1 MSQHFVNQ
9 ILDRIEKYQD
19 KTALKSK
26 TKTGW
31 DCVSWKQ
38 MGERIE
44 GLANNL
50 LNRGLKV
57 QDAVGIWSNNLP
69 EWTIADLALQQC
81 RAVSVPLYPS
91 STSSQ
96 AEYIINDAK
105 MTCMFIGDK
114 AELKLALPLLDK
126 CESLQSLIVFSST
139 VTLPDDPR
147 VVAYTDLLD
156 FTPGSSSSMA
166 LAHRIEHAKTDDLVT
181 LIYTSGT
188 TGEPKGVML
197 DYANIQAALAL
208 NEPETR
214 LEENDVSL
222 AFLPLSHVF
231 ERIWTFNALFW
242 GAENTYL
249 KDPARIQKAL
259 TDTQPTVMC
268 AVPRLYEKIH
278 TTMMNKVE
286 NAPEAR
292 KKLFHWAIG
301 VGKKRFAAQQ
311 AGTSVSP
318 LLKLQHMLAD
328 KLVFTKLRAVFG
340 GKVRFFP
347 CSGAKL
353 DDEVNLFFQA
363 IGIHLKYGYGM
374 TETVATVSCYS
385 KDFKLGSIGSV
396 LPGIEVKL
404 GAENEILIKSPTVMR
419 GYFNKPEE
427 TANTFDG
434 EWLKTGDAGAIDE
447 NGYLYITDRL
457 KDLMKTECGKYIAPQ
472 LIEGTLGRDRFI
484 EQVAV
489 FADARKYASA
499 LIVPAQEAI
508 EEHAKT
514 LNLKYESYVELLKHT
529 KIVEL
534 FDERVKEMQKE
545 LAKFEQVKKFKLMAS
560 PFTNEKGEL
569 TPTLKLKRKVI
580 QQRYSS
586 LIESMY
592 STVKKGKNI
601 KS

>member
-1 MSQHFVNQ
+1 MSQHFVRQ
-9 ILDRIEKYQD
+9 ILERIEKYQD

-26 TKTGW
+26 TKAGW
-31 DCVSWKQ
+31 NRISWAQ
-38 MGERIE
+38 MGQQIE

-50 LNRGLKV
+50 LSRGLEIQAK
-57 QDAVGIWSNNLP
+57 VGIWSNNLP

-81 RAVSVPLYPS
+81 RAVSVPIYPS

-96 AEYIINDAK
+96 AEYIINDASIN
-105 MTCMFIGDK
+105 CMFIGDK
-114 AELKLALPLLDK
+114 AELKVALPLLDK
-126 CESLQSLIVFSST
+126 CESLQYLIVLTPT
-139 VTLPDDPR
+139 VKLPDDAR
-147 VVAYTDLLD
+147 VIAYAD
-156 FTPGSSSSMA
+156 M
-166 LAHRIEHAKTDDLVT
+166 LAFSEDAPSRKELAQRIQSAKRDDLAT

-197 DYANIQAALAL
+197 DYDNIQSALAA
-208 NEPETR
+208 NSRETR
-214 LEENDVSL
+214 LEEDDVSL

-231 ERIWTFNALFW
+231 ERIWTYNALVW

-249 KDPARIQKAL
+249 KDPARIQKAMA
-259 TDTQPTVMC
+259 DTKPTVMC

-278 TTMMNKVE
+278 TTMINKVE
-286 NAPEAR
+286 NAPAQR
-292 KKLFHWAIG
+292 RALFNWSVK
-301 VGKKRFAAQQ
+301 VGKRHFLAKQKGGFI
-311 AGTSVSP
+311 SP
-318 LLKLQHMLAD
+318 LLSLQHAIAD

-340 GKVRFFP
+340 GNARFFP

-353 DDEVNLFFQA
+353 DDEVNLFFQS

-385 KDFKLGSIGSV
+385 KEFQLGSIGTI
-396 LPGIEVKL
+396 LPGVEVKL
-404 GAENEILIKSPTVMR
+404 GHENEIMIKGPTVMR
-419 GYFNKPEE
+419 GYYNKPEE
-427 TANTFDG
+427 TADTFDG

-447 NGYLYITDRL
+447 HGYLYITDRL

-472 LIEGTLGRDRFI
+472 LVEGTLGRDRFI

-499 LIVPAQEAI
+499 LIVPAQEAL
-508 EEHAKT
+508 EEYANSI
-514 LNLKYESYVELLKHT
+514 NLKYESYVDLLKHS

-534 FDERVKEMQKE
+534 FDERVKEMQQE
-545 LAKFEQVKKFKLMAS
+545 LAKFEQVKKFKLMAA

-580 QQRYSS
+580 QQRHSS

-592 STVKKGKNI
+592 SSVKKTK
-601 KS
+601 KVKL

>member
-1 MSQHFVNQ
+1 MSQHFVNE
-9 ILDRIEKYQD
+9 ILNRIEKYQD
-19 KTALKSK
+19 KTALKVK
-26 TKTGW
+26 TKQGW
-31 DCVSWKQ
+31 DRISWTQ
-38 MGERIE
+38 LGQNIE
-44 GLANNL
+44 LVANNL
-50 LNRGLKV
+50 IAKGLGI
-57 QDAVGIWSNNLP
+57 QESVGIWANNMP
-69 EWTIADLALQQC
+69 EWTITDLALQQC
-81 RAVSVPLYPS
+81 RAISVPMYPS
-91 STSSQ
+91 STVSQ

-105 MTCMFIGDK
+105 IRSIFIGDK
-114 AELKLALPLLDK
+114 AELKIALPLLDK
-126 CESLQSLIVFSST
+126 CASLESLIVLVPG

-147 VVAYTDLLD
+147 VMAYAELIQ
-156 FTPGSSSSMA
+156 TP
-166 LAHRIEHAKTDDLVT
+166 LADETKAELQQRIADAKHDDILT

-197 DYANIQAALAL
+197 DYANIQAALAVNKDRVPL
-208 NEPETR
+208 DET
-214 LEENDVSL
+214 DVSL

-231 ERIWTFNALFW
+231 ERIWCFNVLTW

-249 KDPARIQKAL
+249 KDPARVQKAL

-286 NAPEAR
+286 NAPKIRRA
-292 KKLFHWAIG
+292 LFNWAIAT
-301 VGKKRFAAQQ
+301 GKAHFACQQ
-311 AGTSVSP
+311 ANKTVSP
-318 LLKLQHMLAD
+318 LLALQYRIAD

-340 GKVRFFP
+340 GRVKYFP

-353 DDEVNLFFQA
+353 DDEVNLFFQV
-363 IGIHLKYGYGM
+363 IGINLKYGYGM
-374 TETVATVSCYS
+374 TETVATVSCYAD
-385 KDFKLGSIGSV
+385 KFKLGSIGSV
-396 LPGIEVKL
+396 LPGVELKL
-404 GAENEILIKSPTVMR
+404 GAENEILIKGPTVMR

-427 TANTFDG
+427 TAKTFEDG
-434 EWLKTGDAGAIDE
+434 WLKTGDAGAFDDE
-447 NGYLYITDRL
+447 GHLYITDRL

-472 LIEGTLGRDRFI
+472 MVEGTLGRDRFI

-508 EEHAKT
+508 EEHAKSI
-514 LNLKYESYVELLKHT
+514 NLKYESYVELLKHT

-545 LAKFEQVKKFKLMAS
+545 LAKFEQVKKFQLMAS

-580 QQRYSS
+580 QQRYSA
-586 LIESMY
+586 LIEGMY
-592 STVKKGKNI
+592 STVKKVKQH
-601 KS
+601 K

>member
-1 MSQHFVNQ
+1 
-9 ILDRIEKYQD
+9 
-19 KTALKSK
+19 
-26 TKTGW
+26 
-31 DCVSWKQ
+31 
-38 MGERIE
+38 
-44 GLANNL
+44 
-50 LNRGLKV
+50 
-57 QDAVGIWSNNLP
+57 
-69 EWTIADLALQQC
+69 
-81 RAVSVPLYPS
+81 
-91 STSSQ
+91 
-96 AEYIINDAK
+96 
-105 MTCMFIGDK
+105 
-114 AELKLALPLLDK
+114 
-126 CESLQSLIVFSST
+126 
-139 VTLPDDPR
+139 
-147 VVAYTDLLD
+147 
-156 FTPGSSSSMA
+156 
-166 LAHRIEHAKTDDLVT
+166 
-181 LIYTSGT
+181 
-188 TGEPKGVML
+188 ML

-214 LEENDVSL
+214 LEETDVSL

-231 ERIWTFNALFW
+231 ERIWTFNTLFW

-286 NAPEAR
+286 NAPAAR
-292 KKLFHWAIG
+292 KKLFHWAVAI
-301 VGKKRFAAQQ
+301 GKKRFAARQ
-311 AGTSVSP
+311 AGKAVSP
-318 LLKLQHMLAD
+318 LLRLQHALAD
-328 KLVFTKLRAVFG
+328 KLVFSKLRAVFG

-353 DDEVNLFFQA
+353 DDEVNLFFQS

-404 GAENEILIKSPTVMR
+404 GDENEILIKSPTVMR

-427 TANTFDG
+427 TAKTFDG

-534 FDERVKEMQKE
+534 LDERVKEMQKE

>member
-1 MSQHFVNQ
+1 MSQHFVSQ
-9 ILDRIEKYQD
+9 ILERIEKYQD

-26 TKTGW
+26 TKAGW
-31 DCVSWKQ
+31 NRISWAQ
-38 MGERIE
+38 MGLQIE

-50 LNRGLKV
+50 IGRGLDIQAK
-57 QDAVGIWSNNLP
+57 VGIWSNNLP

-81 RAVSVPLYPS
+81 RAVSVPIYPS

-96 AEYIINDAK
+96 AEYIINDASIS
-105 MTCMFIGDK
+105 CMFIGDK
-114 AELKLALPLLDK
+114 AELNVALPLLDK
-126 CESLQSLIVFSST
+126 CASLQYLIVLTPT
-139 VTLPDDPR
+139 VKLPDDAR
-147 VVAYTDLLD
+147 VIGYADMLAFSEDAASREELAQRIQ
-156 FTPGSSSSMA
+156 MA
-166 LAHRIEHAKTDDLVT
+166 KKDDLAT

-197 DYANIQAALAL
+197 DYDNIQSSLAA
-208 NEPETR
+208 NERETR
-214 LEENDVSL
+214 LEEDDVSL

-231 ERIWTFNALFW
+231 ERIWTYNALFW

-249 KDPARIQKAL
+249 KDPARIQKAM
-259 TDTQPTVMC
+259 TDTKPTVMC
-268 AVPRLYEKIH
+268 AVPRLYEKIY
-278 TTMMNKVE
+278 TTMLNKAE
-286 NAPEAR
+286 NAPAKR
-292 KKLFHWAIG
+292 RALFNWAVNI
-301 VGKKRFAAQQ
+301 GKKRFKAKQ
-311 AGTSVSP
+311 AGDFVSP
-318 LLKLQHMLAD
+318 LLHLQHAIAD

-340 GKVRFFP
+340 GNIRFLP
-347 CSGAKL
+347 CSGANL
-353 DDEVNLFFQA
+353 DDEVNLFFQS

-385 KDFKLGSIGSV
+385 KIFKLGSIGSI

-404 GAENEILIKSPTVMR
+404 GHENEIMIKGPTVMR

-427 TANTFDG
+427 TAKTFDG

-447 NGYLYITDRL
+447 HGYLYITDRL

-499 LIVPAQEAI
+499 LIVPAQEAL
-508 EEHAKT
+508 EEYAKSM
-514 LNLKYESYVELLKHT
+514 NLKYESYVDLLKHS

-534 FDERVKEMQKE
+534 FDERVKEMQQE
-545 LAKFEQVKKFKLMAS
+545 LAKFEQVKKFKLMAA

-586 LIESMY
+586 LIDSMY
-592 STVKKGKNI
+592 SSVKKTKNV
-601 KS
+601 KL

>member
-1 MSQHFVNQ
+1 MSQHFVNE
-9 ILDRIEKYQD
+9 ILNRIEKYQD
-19 KTALKSK
+19 KTALKVK
-26 TKTGW
+26 TKQGW
-31 DCVSWKQ
+31 DRISWTQ
-38 MGERIE
+38 LGQNIE
-44 GLANNL
+44 LVANNL
-50 LNRGLKV
+50 IAKGLGI
-57 QDAVGIWSNNLP
+57 QESVGIWANNMP
-69 EWTIADLALQQC
+69 EWTITDLALQQC
-81 RAVSVPLYPS
+81 RAISVPMYPS
-91 STSSQ
+91 STVSQ

-105 MTCMFIGDK
+105 IRSIFIGDK
-114 AELKLALPLLDK
+114 AELKIALPLLDK
-126 CESLQSLIVFSST
+126 CASLESLIVLVPG

-147 VVAYTDLLD
+147 VMAYAELINPPIADETKAELQQ
-156 FTPGSSSSMA
+156 
-166 LAHRIEHAKTDDLVT
+166 RIADAKHDDILT

-197 DYANIQAALAL
+197 DYANIQAALAVNKDRVPL
-208 NEPETR
+208 DET
-214 LEENDVSL
+214 DVSL

-231 ERIWTFNALFW
+231 ERIWCFNVLTW

-249 KDPARIQKAL
+249 KDPARVQKAL

-286 NAPEAR
+286 NAPKTRRA
-292 KKLFHWAIG
+292 LFNWAIAT
-301 VGKKRFAAQQ
+301 GKAHFACQQ
-311 AGTSVSP
+311 ANKTVSP
-318 LLKLQHMLAD
+318 LLALQYRIAD

-340 GKVRFFP
+340 GRVKYFP

-353 DDEVNLFFQA
+353 DDEVNLFFQV
-363 IGIHLKYGYGM
+363 IGINLKYGYGM
-374 TETVATVSCYS
+374 TETVATVSCYAD
-385 KDFKLGSIGSV
+385 KFKLGSIGSV
-396 LPGIEVKL
+396 LPGVELKL
-404 GAENEILIKSPTVMR
+404 GAENEILIKGPTVMR

-427 TANTFDG
+427 TAKTFEDG
-434 EWLKTGDAGAIDE
+434 WLKTGDAGAFDDE
-447 NGYLYITDRL
+447 GHLYITDRL

-472 LIEGTLGRDRFI
+472 MVEGTLGRDRFI

-508 EEHAKT
+508 EDHAKSI
-514 LNLKYESYVELLKHT
+514 NLKYESYVELLKHT

-545 LAKFEQVKKFKLMAS
+545 LAKFEQVKKFQLMAS

-580 QQRYSS
+580 QQRYSA
-586 LIESMY
+586 LIEGMY
-592 STVKKGKNI
+592 STVKKVKQH
-601 KS
+601 K

>member
-1 MSQHFVNQ
+1 MSQHFVNE
-9 ILDRIEKYQD
+9 ILNRIEKYQD
-19 KTALKSK
+19 KTALKVK
-26 TKTGW
+26 TKQGW
-31 DCVSWKQ
+31 DRISWTQ
-38 MGERIE
+38 LGQNIE
-44 GLANNL
+44 LVANNL
-50 LNRGLKV
+50 IAKGLGI
-57 QDAVGIWSNNLP
+57 QESVGIWANNMP
-69 EWTIADLALQQC
+69 EWTITDLALQQC
-81 RAVSVPLYPS
+81 RAISVPMYPS
-91 STSSQ
+91 STVSQ

-105 MTCMFIGDK
+105 IRSIFIGDK
-114 AELKLALPLLDK
+114 AELKIALPLLDK
-126 CESLQSLIVFSST
+126 CASLESLIVLVPG

-147 VVAYTDLLD
+147 VMAYAELIQ
-156 FTPGSSSSMA
+156 TP
-166 LAHRIEHAKTDDLVT
+166 LADETKAELQQRIADAKHDDILT

-197 DYANIQAALAL
+197 DYANIQAALAVNKDRVPL
-208 NEPETR
+208 DET
-214 LEENDVSL
+214 DVSL

-231 ERIWTFNALFW
+231 ERIWCFNVLTW

-249 KDPARIQKAL
+249 KDPARVQKAL

-286 NAPEAR
+286 NAPKIRRA
-292 KKLFHWAIG
+292 LFNWAIAT
-301 VGKKRFAAQQ
+301 GKAHFACQQ
-311 AGTSVSP
+311 TNKTVSP
-318 LLKLQHMLAD
+318 LLALQYRIAD

-340 GKVRFFP
+340 GRVKYFP

-353 DDEVNLFFQA
+353 DDEVNLFFQV
-363 IGIHLKYGYGM
+363 IGINLKYGYGM
-374 TETVATVSCYS
+374 TETVATVSCYAD
-385 KDFKLGSIGSV
+385 KFKLGSIGSV
-396 LPGIEVKL
+396 LPGVELKL
-404 GAENEILIKSPTVMR
+404 GAENEILIKGPTVMR

-427 TANTFDG
+427 TAKTFEDG
-434 EWLKTGDAGAIDE
+434 WLKTGDAGAFDDE
-447 NGYLYITDRL
+447 GHLYITDRL

-472 LIEGTLGRDRFI
+472 MVEGTLGRDRFI

-508 EEHAKT
+508 EEHAKSI
-514 LNLKYESYVELLKHT
+514 NLKYESYVELLKHT

-545 LAKFEQVKKFKLMAS
+545 LAKFEQVKKFQLMAS

-580 QQRYSS
+580 QQRYSA
-586 LIESMY
+586 LIEGMY
-592 STVKKGKNI
+592 STVKKVKQH
-601 KS
+601 K

>member
-1 MSQHFVNQ
+1 MSQHFVSQ
-9 ILDRIEKYQD
+9 ILERIEKYQD

-31 DCVSWKQ
+31 NRISWAQ
-38 MGERIE
+38 MGQQIE

-50 LNRGLKV
+50 LSRGLELQAK
-57 QDAVGIWSNNLP
+57 VGIWSNNLP

-81 RAVSVPLYPS
+81 RAVSVPIYPS

-96 AEYIINDAK
+96 AEYIINDASIN
-105 MTCMFIGDK
+105 CMFIGDK
-114 AELKLALPLLDK
+114 AELKVALPLLDK
-126 CESLQSLIVFSST
+126 CESLQYLIVLTPT
-139 VTLPDDPR
+139 VKLPDDAR
-147 VVAYTDLLD
+147 VIAYAD
-156 FTPGSSSSMA
+156 M
-166 LAHRIEHAKTDDLVT
+166 LAFGEDAPSRKELAQRIQSAKKDDLAT

-197 DYANIQAALAL
+197 DYDNIQSALAA
-208 NEPETR
+208 NARETR
-214 LEENDVSL
+214 LEEDDVSL

-231 ERIWTFNALFW
+231 ERIWTYNALVW

-249 KDPARIQKAL
+249 KDPARIQKAMA
-259 TDTQPTVMC
+259 DTKPTVMC

-278 TTMMNKVE
+278 TTMINKVE
-286 NAPEAR
+286 NAPAQR
-292 KKLFHWAIG
+292 RALFNWSVK
-301 VGKKRFAAQQ
+301 VGKRHFLAKQKGGFI
-311 AGTSVSP
+311 SP
-318 LLKLQHMLAD
+318 LLRLQHAIAD

-340 GKVRFFP
+340 GNARFFP

-353 DDEVNLFFQA
+353 DDEVNLFFQS

-385 KDFKLGSIGSV
+385 KQFQLGSIGSI

-404 GAENEILIKSPTVMR
+404 GHENEIMIKGPTVMR
-419 GYFNKPEE
+419 GYYNKPEE
-427 TANTFDG
+427 TADTFDG

-447 NGYLYITDRL
+447 HGYLYITDRL

-472 LIEGTLGRDRFI
+472 LVEGTLGRDRFI

-499 LIVPAQEAI
+499 LIVPAQEAL
-508 EEHAKT
+508 EEYANSI
-514 LNLKYESYVELLKHT
+514 NLKYESYVDLLKHS

-534 FDERVKEMQKE
+534 FDERVKEMQQE
-545 LAKFEQVKKFKLMAS
+545 LAKFEQVKKFKLMAA

-580 QQRYSS
+580 QQRHSS

-592 STVKKGKNI
+592 SSVKKTK
-601 KS
+601 KVKL